1 MNYLS
6 PIVCWF
12 VAMII
17 ASSLSVQAQN
27 EIDALRFSQTTI
39 TGTARS
45 LGLAGATSAMGAD
58 LSAATLNPAGLGFYR
73 RSDFVFTPTLRN
85 IKSDGEFL
93 DGMGSASRSNFGLS
107 SLGIAANGTVYT
119 GYGRDRRAAERGLLK
134 YTIAFGFNQIENFYR
149 ETDVTGYNPY
159 SSITDRYAE
168 LANGIQPANLDPNS
182 FAGLAWDAF
191 AIDVEETPAFDTYF
205 GAGTGGEVAQR
216 YRLTESGRRNEWYIA
231 GGGNIDNFLFIGLGI
246 GIQSLRYDQR
256 FRFEETDVNDLH
268 QNYIFDPNGGIPLEF
283 PFNSLTQEERLMVRG
298 TGINGKLGVIVRPT
312 DQLRIGIGLQTPTY
326 ISLTDEFD
334 LAMDHNHNLDVNLLQ
349 VSDRDTTT
357 SVTTPR
363 SQSEYAVTTPYR
375 VNIGAMYLF
384 GKRGFLTADLEV
396 VDYTAA
402 RLKSGYVETDPA
414 YYDFAFENDQI
425 QDLFK
430 MGVNLRVGG
439 EVRLDIVRAR
449 AGFGLYGA
457 ALGDEARQYED
468 INNLGEVLSVDPQR
482 TLFTLGL
489 GVRQPNYYIDVAYV
503 NQRTTEKSS
512 PYSTEDAELFDPVL
526 INTLTSN
533 SFALTVGFLF

>member
-1 MNYLS
+1 
-6 PIVCWF
+6 
-12 VAMII
+12 MII

-85 IKSDGEFL
+85 IKSEGEFL

-191 AIDVEETPAFDTYF
+191 AIDVEETPTFDTYF

-283 PFNSLTQEERLMVRG
+283 PFNSLTQEEKLQIRG

-503 NQRTTEKSS
+503 NQRTTDKSS